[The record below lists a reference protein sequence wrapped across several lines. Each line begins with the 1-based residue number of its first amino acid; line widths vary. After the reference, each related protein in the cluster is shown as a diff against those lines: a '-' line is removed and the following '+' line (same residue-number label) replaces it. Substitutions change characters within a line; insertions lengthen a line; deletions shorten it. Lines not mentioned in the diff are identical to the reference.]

1 MAPNAKRVFYV
12 KYLSG
17 PVFGEILAR
26 RPDIQLDKLENET
39 PDAEAEPI
47 LSQAHAYQ
55 IGASRQVIGKHLQVT
70 DALLARTPNLV
81 AVSSNGAGYDTIDV
95 DACTRQGIIVVNQ
108 SGGNKEA
115 VAEHALA
122 MLLTLSK
129 RIIEVD
135 RRMRRAP
142 DIPRNAFIGT
152 ELLDKTIGIIGIGN
166 VGGRLAEL
174 CKGLFRMR
182 VLAYDPYL
190 SAAQIAAK
198 GAEKVETL
206 DEMLRQAD
214 YVSVNSPYTKETH
227 NLMGARE
234 FALMQPHAYFV
245 TTARGGIHDEDA
257 LADALEAK
265 KIAGA
270 GLDVWEDEPPP
281 HDHRLMAFD
290 NVLVS
295 PHTAGATHEFARQH
309 GAVRG
314 GTADRDPGRQASAA
328 IDQPRGVAC
337 LLRSVRTDHGRAAAR
352 IAMRLPLP
360 FGERAG
366 VRGCPDT
373 RMVADPSPQPS
384 PPRGEGAW
392 LSLSVAPC
400 GRAGDAAEHRA

>member
-17 PVFGEILAR
+17 PIFGQILAQ

-70 DALLARTPNLV
+70 DSLLAKTPNLV

-108 SGGNKEA
+108 SGGNQEA

-135 RRMRRAP
+135 RRMRRA
-142 DIPRNAFIGT
+142 DNIPRNDYIGT

-198 GAEKVETL
+198 GAEKVENL
-206 DEMLRQAD
+206 DDLLREAD
-214 YVSVNSPYTKETH
+214 YVSINCPYTRETR
-227 NLMGARE
+227 NMIGARE
-234 FALMQPHAYFV
+234 LGLMQKHSYLV

-257 LADALEAK
+257 LATALSAK
-265 KIAGA
+265 QIAGA
-270 GLDVWEDEPPP
+270 GLDVWNDEPPP
-281 HDHRLMAFD
+281 HEHKLMAFD

-295 PHTAGATHEFARQH
+295 PHTAGATHESRDNMARY
-309 GAVRG
+309 
-314 GTADRDPGRQASAA
+314 AA
-328 IDQPRGVAC
+328 EQ
-337 LLRSVRTDHGRAAAR
+337 L
-352 IAMRLPLP
+352 IAILDGKR
-360 FGERAG
+360 
-366 VRGCPDT
+366 
-373 RMVADPSPQPS
+373 
-384 PPRGEGAW
+384 PPRLINPEVWPVYCERFEKIMGIR
-392 LSLSVAPC
+392 P
-400 GRAGDAAEHRA
+400 AG